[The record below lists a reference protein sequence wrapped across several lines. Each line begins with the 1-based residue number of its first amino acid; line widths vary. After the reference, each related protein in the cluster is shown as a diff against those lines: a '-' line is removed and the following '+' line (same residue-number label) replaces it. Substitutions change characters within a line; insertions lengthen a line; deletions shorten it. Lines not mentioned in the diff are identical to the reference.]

1 VFSIFKESGSTLK
14 GVEQRLD
21 EMLTDCNRMYS
32 LATRAIFGEA
42 ESAAVSEELW
52 SLDKGVNRAERAIRR
67 DLLVHV
73 SVTGA
78 NMEQGLVLAYMT
90 VAKDIERIGDYCKNI
105 WDLTAHGVD
114 LSGHDDSGML
124 RSHADQVAA
133 FLEEGTRVFAAQD
146 EQGAHSLIPR
156 LEMAAAAH
164 DELVFGYVESDE
176 AGSILVPRAL
186 YFRFL
191 KRIAGHMEN
200 ILSALVM
207 PLDRIDYYKPSKAAK

>member
-1 VFSIFKESGSTLK
+1 MFSIFKESGSTLK

-21 EMLTDCNRMYS
+21 EMLADCIRMYS
-32 LATRAIFGEA
+32 LATRAVLGEV
-42 ESAAVSEELW
+42 ESASVSEELW
-52 SLDKGVNRAERAIRR
+52 SLDKGVNRAERSIRR

-105 WDLTAHGVD
+105 WDLTDHGVD
-114 LSGHDDSGML
+114 LSGHEDSEML
-124 RSHADQVAA
+124 RRHADEVAA
-133 FLEEGTRVFAAQD
+133 FLEEGTRVFSKQD
-146 EQGAHSLIPR
+146 DQGAHVLIPK
-156 LEMAAAAH
+156 LEMAAAIH
-164 DELVFGYVESDE
+164 DELVFGYIESGE
-176 AGSILVPRAL
+176 AGSVLVPRAL

-191 KRIAGHMEN
+191 KRIAGHLEN

-207 PLDRIDYYKPSKAAK
+207 PLDRIDYYKQSKAAK